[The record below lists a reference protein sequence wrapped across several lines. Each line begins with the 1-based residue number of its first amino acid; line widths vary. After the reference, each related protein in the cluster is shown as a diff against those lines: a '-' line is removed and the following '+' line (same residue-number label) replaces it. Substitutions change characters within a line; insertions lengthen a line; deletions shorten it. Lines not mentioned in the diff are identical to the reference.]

1 MDVEVASSCESGSV
15 STVTP
20 EDLKA
25 VSKQRE
31 SGSADDKDGAHAEEK
46 DDAHAEEK
54 DGADAEDK
62 DGADAEEKDG
72 ADAEKEDG
80 AGAENTDGA
89 DDDDDV
95 LTDDDDDSVE
105 EEEVVPICTKCGLCK
120 FKHLQLCK
128 CCGCGTVIV
137 NEDLDDISEHSV
149 YTSEDSDIQSWVA
162 VNRKPKLPAESE
174 DYDGDEETMGPGSPS
189 GSVVMQVIT
198 PREYVPQDVAA
209 EVERKRIEQEE
220 TEKRLEVEKQMREL
234 HLKKM
239 MEDDLK
245 SLTDDDKRDRRIG
258 ERLDGLVRR
267 EALAKEIA
275 LEKKKKK
282 EEQEKI
288 ERARLLKLMEAHK
301 VKAPLAESVTDRPL
315 IKEEDNANC
324 ADNEDSSTEDDGEAD
339 LDDDEKAERAELKRP
354 KRQRKS

>member
-1 MDVEVASSCESGSV
+1 M
-15 STVTP
+15 
-20 EDLKA
+20 
-25 VSKQRE
+25 
-31 SGSADDKDGAHAEEK
+31 
-46 DDAHAEEK
+46 
-54 DGADAEDK
+54 
-62 DGADAEEKDG
+62 
-72 ADAEKEDG
+72 
-80 AGAENTDGA
+80 
-89 DDDDDV
+89 
-95 LTDDDDDSVE
+95 
-105 EEEVVPICTKCGLCK
+105 PICTKCGLCK

-258 ERLDGLVRR
+258 ERLDGLVHR

-339 LDDDEKAERAELKRP
+339 LDDDEKAERAELKKKRREMRKWQKAKKAKKIMRTTQTKRTERP
-354 KRQRKS
+354 MREKSPIDYRKACVSLAKPEVELVRDNAGEVTLSEYTMHCTCSSCKMGPYRTPLQWRRFL